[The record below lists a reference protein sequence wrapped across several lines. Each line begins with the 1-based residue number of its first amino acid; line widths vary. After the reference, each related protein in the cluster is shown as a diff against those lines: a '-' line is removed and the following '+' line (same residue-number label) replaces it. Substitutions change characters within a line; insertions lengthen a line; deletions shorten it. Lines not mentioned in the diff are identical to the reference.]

1 MSLFR
6 FFKTAGFSKIF
17 APLILCASCALSLNA
32 SPNEE
37 LVRSLFSDA
46 NFDKNLYFKGEM
58 RSYLKRKFYAADN
71 YSEITVAPLGRSDE
85 FSEIFHVFLG
95 STEKHFDLY
104 VYTKEDGIYA
114 VRVLAQTAIIEAIVS
129 EYEKFS
135 EAQKREFE
143 QRTDADIV
151 NLKLILAPDKELM
164 EFGKQNLSAF
174 EKIYELYAS
183 GESER
188 AKAEI
193 KSLHLSHGE
202 TSGKNF
208 MLLIGGV
215 TDNSVGFL
223 RVQDEADLPQMSP
236 SEFIMIEKIA
246 PNWYLFKTT

>member
-17 APLILCASCALSLNA
+17 ASLILCASCALSLNA
-32 SPNEE
+32 SSNEE

-95 STEKHFDLY
+95 SKEKHFDLY

-114 VRVLAQTAIIEAIVS
+114 VRVLAQTAIIESIVS

-143 QRTDADIV
+143 QKTDADIA
-151 NLKLILAPDKELM
+151 NLKLILAPDKELVG
-164 EFGKQNLSAF
+164 FGKQNLAAF

-183 GESER
+183 GELGR
-188 AKAEI
+188 AKTEI
-193 KSLHLSHGE
+193 KSLHLSHAE

-223 RVQDEADLPQMSP
+223 RVQDEADLPRISP

>member
-1 MSLFR
+1 
-6 FFKTAGFSKIF
+6 
-17 APLILCASCALSLNA
+17 
-32 SPNEE
+32 
-37 LVRSLFSDA
+37 
-46 NFDKNLYFKGEM
+46 M

-95 STEKHFDLY
+95 SKEKHFDLY
-104 VYTKEDGIYA
+104 VYTKKDGIYA

-129 EYEKFS
+129 EYEKFN

-164 EFGKQNLSAF
+164 EFGKQNLAAF
-174 EKIYELYAS
+174 EKMYELYAG

-193 KSLHLSHGE
+193 KSLHLSHAE
-202 TSGKNF
+202 TEGKKF
-208 MLLIGGV
+208 MLLIGGI

>member
-17 APLILCASCALSLNA
+17 ASLILCASCALNLNA

-46 NFDKNLYFKGEM
+46 NFDKNFHFKGEM

-85 FSEIFHVFLG
+85 FSEIFHVFL
-95 STEKHFDLY
+95 SSKEKRFDLY

-114 VRVLAQTAIIEAIVS
+114 VRVLAQTAIIEAVVS

-143 QRTDADIV
+143 QKTDADIV
-151 NLKLILAPDKELM
+151 NLKLILAPDKELI

-183 GESER
+183 GELGR
-188 AKAEI
+188 AKTEI
-193 KSLHLSHGE
+193 KSLHLSHAE

-208 MLLIGGV
+208 MLLIGEI

-223 RVQDEADLPQMSP
+223 RVQDKADLPQMSP

>member
-1 MSLFR
+1 
-6 FFKTAGFSKIF
+6 
-17 APLILCASCALSLNA
+17 
-32 SPNEE
+32 
-37 LVRSLFSDA
+37 
-46 NFDKNLYFKGEM
+46 M

-85 FSEIFHVFLG
+85 FSEIFHVFL
-95 STEKHFDLY
+95 SSKEKRFDLY

-114 VRVLAQTAIIEAIVS
+114 VRALAQTAIIESIVS

-135 EAQKREFE
+135 EAQKREFK
-143 QRTDADIV
+143 QKTDADTL

-164 EFGKQNLSAF
+164 EFGKQNLAAF

-183 GESER
+183 GELGR

-208 MLLIGGV
+208 MLLIGG
-215 TDNSVGFL
+215 
-223 RVQDEADLPQMSP
+223 
-236 SEFIMIEKIA
+236 
-246 PNWYLFKTT
+246 

>member
-6 FFKTAGFSKIF
+6 FFKTAGFPKIF
-17 APLILCASCALSLNA
+17 ASLILCASCALNLNA
-32 SPNEE
+32 SSNEE

-58 RSYLKRKFYAADN
+58 KSYLKRKFYAANN

-95 STEKHFDLY
+95 SKEKHFDLY

-143 QRTDADIV
+143 QRTDADI
-151 NLKLILAPDKELM
+151 I
-164 EFGKQNLSAF
+164 
-174 EKIYELYAS
+174 I
-183 GESER
+183 
-188 AKAEI
+188 
-193 KSLHLSHGE
+193 
-202 TSGKNF
+202 
-208 MLLIGGV
+208 
-215 TDNSVGFL
+215 
-223 RVQDEADLPQMSP
+223 
-236 SEFIMIEKIA
+236 
-246 PNWYLFKTT
+246 